1 MLKKIVGYETIE
13 ILQKW
18 EEYFN
23 NQNLKDILNLY
34 HPKSS
39 LIPTFSSSILF
50 DHNDIK
56 EYFIFLFKEQKGF
69 VNIQNETIVE
79 QKIVEKIYLIIGN
92 YIFYSSQGREY
103 PARFSFILDISL
115 ENPIKHHHSSLVN
128 NSQLILHSQTTL
140 QVKSPILGKQTD

>member
-1 MLKKIVGYETIE
+1 MKIIIFVTKLNLLTQYCNAKKKYADMKTIE
-13 ILQKW
+13 ILHKW

-56 EYFIFLFKEQKGF
+56 EYFIFLFQEQQGS
-69 VNIQNETIVE
+69 VNIQNESIVE
-79 QKIVEKIYLIIGN
+79 QKIVEKVYLSIGN
-92 YIFYSSQGREY
+92 YIFYLSQGREY

-115 ENPIKHHHSSLVN
+115 ENPIKHHHSSTVS
-128 NSQLILHSQTTL
+128 NSH
-140 QVKSPILGKQTD
+140 